1 MTDIIKPD
9 TSSKIRF
16 LCQFCHSCLETAQFY
31 STPLDCPGC
40 GRQTFV
46 PATRFEPGCVIDDF
60 VIGEK
65 LGSGSIGTVYKALQ
79 YSLER
84 EVALKILSPELTN
97 LKAATEFLREARAAA
112 KITHVNLVQAYAVG
126 EDNGIFFMAMNYING
141 ESLKARIQR
150 EGRIAVDEAL
160 HIVQQVAEALHYA
173 WHEAKMIHRDV
184 KPDNIMITTEG
195 IVKLTD
201 LGLAIKHTEWTEDMD
216 ISGTPSYMSP
226 EQFAGEQL
234 DPRSDIYS
242 LGITLY
248 QMLAGVLPFDAE
260 TIKSVADQHYLETAV
275 PLQRLGLDIPARV
288 SCLVKKMME
297 KLPEDRF
304 RDTEALIKEI
314 CLIRQSTSENK
325 HMVPSMHTVS
335 ISKLKYQPRTPPEP
349 IPEPTPASVNINSN
363 TGKLKTRRDY
373 LFWGMVA
380 VFPLPFIILLASV
393 WFHPS
398 NKEPNETAFLED
410 RLELLE
416 KKLAIPDM
424 PPAALA
430 VEASRLLA
438 IFPEQRTPKQE
449 ELFVKLKNHISSFDS
464 AKKTVEM
471 EEKSDYVKSL
481 EGQLKELVAAKTGHD
496 NQLTEEIK
504 QSESKNKTLES
515 TIADLTGKL
524 KAQDDKINQQKL
536 NFTAELARQRIA
548 HEKYW
553 KADLLN
559 DLYAQLKE
567 EDYARAEAR
576 LVYKRSL
583 LGKEY
588 NAWFNSYIELVK
600 HLHELDDYFDAGN
613 SHIVGKNIEGHR
625 ITMLNDGNIY
635 FEEKE
640 GVVKSCKWYDFP
652 PQGIYDM
659 LQKAKPELAGK
670 RKVLDADIAWLKG
683 NTFSPVVIEGRP
695 CVKELCMAFIDSQ
708 IESIF
713 GIAAYDRN
721 QAAVAAGSL
730 LNTLKNTE
738 FACAVKTRLGTL
750 ISQKGL

>member
-1 MTDIIKPD
+1 MATAEKLK
-9 TSSKIRF
+9 TEGKIRF
-16 LCQFCHSCLETAQFY
+16 LCPLCHFCLETVQACC
-31 STPLDCPGC
+31 TPLDCPGC
-40 GRQTFV
+40 GRQIFV
-46 PATRFEPGCVIDDF
+46 PASRFEPGCVIDDF

-84 EVALKILSPELTN
+84 EVALKILSPELTDI
-97 LKAATEFLREARAAA
+97 KTAGAFLREARAAA
-112 KITHVNLVQAYAVG
+112 KIIHVNLVQAYAVG
-126 EDNGIFFMAMNYING
+126 EENCVFFMAMNYING
-141 ESLKARIQR
+141 ESLKTRIQR

-173 WHEAKMIHRDV
+173 WQEAKMIHRDV
-184 KPDNIMITTEG
+184 KPDNIMITAEG

-275 PLQRLGLDIPARV
+275 PLQQLSLDIPARV
-288 SCLVKKMME
+288 SCLVRKMME

-314 CLIRQSTSENK
+314 CLIRQTTSKNK
-325 HMVPSMHTVS
+325 HMVPAMHTVS
-335 ISKLKYQPRTPPEP
+335 ISKLKYQPRPEPPPEQ
-349 IPEPTPASVNINSN
+349 TPAGVNINSS
-363 TGKLKTRRDY
+363 TGKFKTRRDY
-373 LFWGMVA
+373 LFWGMAA
-380 VFPLPFIILLASV
+380 VFPIPFIILFASV
-393 WFHPS
+393 WFHPA

-416 KKLAIPDM
+416 KKLAVPDM

-438 IFPEQRTPKQE
+438 IFPEQHTPKQE
-449 ELFVKLKNHISSFDS
+449 ELFVKLKNHIAGFDS
-464 AKKTVEM
+464 VKKAVEM
-471 EEKSDYVKSL
+471 EEKTDYVKSL

-504 QSESKNKTLES
+504 QLESKNKTLAS
-515 TIADLTGKL
+515 TLADLTGRL
-524 KAQDDKINQQKL
+524 KVQDDKIKQQQA
-536 NFTAELARQRIA
+536 NFTAELARQRA
-548 HEKYW
+548 AYEKYW
-553 KADLLN
+553 KTDLLN

-588 NAWFNSYIELVK
+588 NVWFNSYLEWVK
-600 HLHELDDYFDAGN
+600 HLHLLTGYFDT
-613 SHIVGKNIEGHR
+613 GKSNLIGRNIDGRR
-625 ITMLNDGNIY
+625 ITMINDGNIY
-635 FEEKE
+635 FELKD
-640 GVVKSCKWYDFP
+640 GGIKSCKWYEFS
-652 PQGIYDM
+652 PQGIYEL
-659 LQKAKPELAGK
+659 LQIAKPALAGN
-670 RKVLDADIAWLKG
+670 RQVFDGDIACLKE
-683 NTFSPVVIEGRP
+683 NIFSPAAIKGRP
-695 CVKELCMAFIDSQ
+695 CLKELCMAAIDSQ

-713 GIAAYDRN
+713 SIAVYDKN
-721 QAAVAAGSL
+721 QAAVAADSL
-730 LNTLKNTE
+730 LNMLKNTE
-738 FACAVKTRLGTL
+738 FVPMVKARLGTL
-750 ISQKGL
+750 CNQK

>member
-1 MTDIIKPD
+1 MTDIIEPD
-9 TSSKIRF
+9 ASSKIRF
-16 LCQFCHSCLETAQFY
+16 LCPFCHSCLETAQSY
-31 STPLDCPGC
+31 CTPLDCPGC

-46 PATRFEPGCVIDDF
+46 PATGFEPGCVIDDF

-126 EDNGIFFMAMNYING
+126 EDNGTFFMAMNYING

-173 WHEAKMIHRDV
+173 WQEAKMIHRDV
-184 KPDNIMITTEG
+184 KPDNIMITAEG

-201 LGLAIKHTEWTEDMD
+201 LGLAINHTEWTEDMD

-260 TIKSVADQHYLETAV
+260 TIKSVADQHYQETAV

-288 SCLVKKMME
+288 SCLVRKMME

-380 VFPLPFIILLASV
+380 VFPIPFIILFASV
-393 WFHPS
+393 WFQPS

-416 KKLAIPDM
+416 KKLATPDM
-424 PPAALA
+424 PHAALA
-430 VEASRLLA
+430 VEASRLLE
-438 IFPEQRTPKQE
+438 IFPEQHTPKQE
-449 ELFVKLKNHISSFDS
+449 ELFVKLKNHIAGFDS
-464 AKKTVEM
+464 AKKAVEM

-481 EGQLKELVAAKTGHD
+481 EAQLKELVAAKTGHD

-504 QSESKNKTLES
+504 RAESKNKTFES

-524 KAQDDKINQQKL
+524 KAQDDKIKQQQT
-536 NFTAELARQRIA
+536 NFAAELARQRAA

-553 KADLLN
+553 KTDILS
-559 DLYAQLKE
+559 DLYMQLKE
-567 EDYARAEAR
+567 EDYARAEAH
-576 LVYKRSL
+576 LIYKRSL
-583 LGKEY
+583 PGKEY

-600 HLHELDDYFDAGN
+600 HLHELNDYFNTGN

-635 FEEKE
+635 FEEQE
-640 GVVKSCKWYDFP
+640 GVVKSCKWYDFS
-652 PQGIYDM
+652 PQGIYDL

-683 NTFSPVVIEGRP
+683 NTFNPVVIEGRP
-695 CVKELCMAFIDSQ
+695 CVKELCMAVIDSQ
-708 IESIF
+708 IESIL

>member
-1 MTDIIKPD
+1 MTDIIEPD
-9 TSSKIRF
+9 ASSKIRF
-16 LCQFCHSCLETAQFY
+16 LCPFCHSCLETVQTY
-31 STPLDCPGC
+31 CTPLNCPGC

-46 PATRFEPGCVIDDF
+46 PASRFEPGCVIDDF

-126 EDNGIFFMAMNYING
+126 EDNGTFFMAMNYING

-481 EGQLKELVAAKTGHD
+481 EGQLKELVAAKAEHD
-496 NQLTEEIK
+496 NKLAEEIK
-504 QSESKNKTLES
+504 QAESKNKTFES

-524 KAQDDKINQQKL
+524 KVQDDKINQQKL

-588 NAWFNSYIELVK
+588 NVWFNSYLEWVK
-600 HLHELDDYFDAGN
+600 HLHLLTGYFDT
-613 SHIVGKNIEGHR
+613 GKSNLIGRNIDGRR
-625 ITMLNDGNIY
+625 ITMINDGNIY
-635 FEEKE
+635 FELKD
-640 GVVKSCKWYDFP
+640 GGIKSCKWYEFS
-652 PQGIYDM
+652 PQGIYEL
-659 LQKAKPELAGK
+659 LQIAKPALAGN
-670 RKVLDADIAWLKG
+670 RQVFDGDIACLKE
-683 NTFSPVVIEGRP
+683 NIFSPAAIKGRP
-695 CVKELCMAFIDSQ
+695 CLKELCMAAIDSQ

-713 GIAAYDRN
+713 SIAVYDKN
-721 QAAVAAGSL
+721 QAAVAADSL
-730 LNTLKNTE
+730 LNMLKNTE
-738 FACAVKTRLGTL
+738 FVPMVKARLGTL
-750 ISQKGL
+750 CNQK